1 MAKYTITV
9 YDLKIRGFDFGL
21 NSYPIFDENYRSTLN
36 KLILDNFLI
45 YEIGFETPM
54 MFKHY
59 LNTKMETIM
68 PYYNEMYKAQI
79 NLLINP
85 YDNNIDITE
94 TFGRNVENS
103 GNSNS
108 SSSGNNKNLFQDT
121 PQGNLSSTSIDNQ
134 EWATN
139 LTLNQNSVNDNTSTS
154 GTTVED
160 YTKHILGNNG
170 KRYKAELY
178 NTFIKNIKNINQEI
192 INELTDLFMGV
203 L

>member
-1 MAKYTITV
+1 MAKYTMTV
-9 YDLKIRGFDFGL
+9 YDLKMRGFDFGL
-21 NSYPIFDENYRSTLN
+21 KNYPIFDENYRDTLN
-36 KLILDNFLI
+36 NLILNNFMI

-54 MFKHY
+54 MFKYY

-68 PYYNEMYKAQI
+68 PYYNEMYKAQLQ
-79 NLLINP
+79 LLSNP

-94 TFGRNVENS
+94 TFGRNVANS
-103 GNSNS
+103 ANSNS
-108 SSSGNNKNLFQDT
+108 SSSGRNKNLYQDT
-121 PQGNLSSTSIDNQ
+121 PQGELSSTDIENQ
-134 EWATN
+134 RWATN
-139 LTLNQNSVNDNTSTS
+139 LTLNQNNINDNTSS
-154 GTTVED
+154 NGTTVED

-170 KRYKAELY
+170 KKYKVELY